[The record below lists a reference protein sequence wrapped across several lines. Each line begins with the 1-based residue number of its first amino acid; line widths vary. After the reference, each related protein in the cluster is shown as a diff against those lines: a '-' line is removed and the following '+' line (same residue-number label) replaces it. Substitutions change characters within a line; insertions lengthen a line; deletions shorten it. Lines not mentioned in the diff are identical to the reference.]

1 MKIGILGGTFDPV
14 HLGHLTIADTALQQ
28 LGLNRVFFLPAGRPW
43 LKADKSIV
51 LTVHRKTMI
60 EIAIADH
67 PAFELSTIELER
79 KGATYTAETLV
90 VMRSTMKKNAEIFF
104 LLGWDSLA
112 QLPQW
117 KRPAEIVKMCRLVAF
132 TRSRMSSPDLQA
144 LEQEVPG
151 VARSTIMLDIPPID
165 ISSSEI
171 RDRVLRGLP
180 IKGMVPAGVEEY
192 IKVHRLYTDM

>member
-28 LGLNRVFFLPAGRPW
+28 LGLNRVLFLPAGRPW
-43 LKADKSIV
+43 LKADKSIAPA
-51 LTVHRKTMI
+51 VHRKTMI
-60 EIAIADH
+60 ELAIADH
-67 PAFELSTIELER
+67 PAFELSAIELER

-171 RDRVLRGLP
+171 RDRVSRGLP
-180 IKGMVPAGVEEY
+180 IKDMVPAGVEEY
-192 IKVHRLYTDM
+192 IKVHRLYTGM

>member
-43 LKADKSIV
+43 LKADKSIA

-90 VMRSTMKKNAEIFF
+90 VMRSTMEKNAEIFF